1 MLPHIVIQWACH
13 PVLVSDAGRFLRV
26 LVAVS
31 KGVVGSENWV
41 LLELVLLLLILK
53 WVLIEMIARPWEAM
67 RRIRGWL
74 IASV

>member
-1 MLPHIVIQWACH
+1 M
-13 PVLVSDAGRFLRV
+13 
-26 LVAVS
+26 AVS